1 MFLLTQVRPLVNLSL
16 QSRKKLMKIKN
27 KIKKSSKNGKDQKI
41 LISVS
46 LPPTNAEIFLIFLSF
61 QRYYVLS
68 RLTTHMAIHI

>member
-1 MFLLTQVRPLVNLSL
+1 
-16 QSRKKLMKIKN
+16 MKIKN
-27 KIKKSSKNGKDQKI
+27 KIKKSSKNGQDQKI